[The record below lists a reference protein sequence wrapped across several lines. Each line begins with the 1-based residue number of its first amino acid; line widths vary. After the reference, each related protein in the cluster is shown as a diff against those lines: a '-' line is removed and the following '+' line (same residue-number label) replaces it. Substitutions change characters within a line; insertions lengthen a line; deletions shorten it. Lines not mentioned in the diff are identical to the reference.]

1 MIVEAGLISL
11 LRTLLIIVG
20 VYFAFR
26 LIFRVLIPYLL
37 KRFIKKQQSKYYQN
51 FNSETDSRGGE
62 ESGEVHIKGKQKKS
76 NKADKLGDYVDYE
89 EVSENEK

>member
-11 LRTLLIIVG
+11 LRTLLIFVA

-26 LIFRVLIPYLL
+26 LIFRVLVPYLL
-37 KRFIKKQQSKYYQN
+37 KRFIKKQEGRFYQN
-51 FNSETDSRGGE
+51 FNSNADKRGE
-62 ESGEVHIKGKQKKS
+62 ESTGEVNIKGKQKKS
-76 NKADKLGDYVDYE
+76 HKSDQLGDYVDYE